1 MSLFI
6 VILFTFQTLTISA
19 STCGGIDGFKP
30 SQRKVLFGCLKR
42 KLTNEIRV
50 ASLAGYISEHCA
62 YHHGEASLQKTII
75 KMAQNFVGANNIEL
89 LEPIGQP
96 GSRILGGEDSAQPGI
111 FIRTYQRM

>member
-19 STCGGIDGFKP
+19 SILWHGFKP

-42 KLTNEIRV
+42 KLTVEIRV

-89 LEPIGQP
+89 LNQLDSLVVVFLVVRIVLKRAYSYAPIKEC
-96 GSRILGGEDSAQPGI
+96 R
-111 FIRTYQRM
+111 